1 MHSVKWPKRRGFTAA
16 QAAETT
22 KGNQNTVFQPCPAS
36 SILHLPLCHTARM
49 NDDFIDPTPEGRRR
63 LLWLTAVMG
72 LLGALAT
79 YWLLPWFRT
88 QMQVLPPCEAL
99 RLARGVITAM
109 LLGLPLI
116 VVLWALP
123 LARGLWRTGQFPL
136 PGAWVLR
143 RTRIRRGRA
152 VRVRA
157 VALLV
162 WSALT
167 VVLAVGGLVLVSQV
181 FSDQLACAT
190 NPLFY

>member
-1 MHSVKWPKRRGFTAA
+1 MH
-16 QAAETT
+16 
-22 KGNQNTVFQPCPAS
+22 PA
-36 SILHLPLCHTARM
+36 LCDTLPMT
-49 NDDFIDPTPEGRRR
+49 DDFIDPTPKGRRK
-63 LLWLTAVMG
+63 LLWLMAVAVP
-72 LLGALAT
+72 LGAAVT

-167 VVLAVGGLVLVSQV
+167 VVLAVGGLVVVHRV

-190 NPLFY
+190 NPLFD